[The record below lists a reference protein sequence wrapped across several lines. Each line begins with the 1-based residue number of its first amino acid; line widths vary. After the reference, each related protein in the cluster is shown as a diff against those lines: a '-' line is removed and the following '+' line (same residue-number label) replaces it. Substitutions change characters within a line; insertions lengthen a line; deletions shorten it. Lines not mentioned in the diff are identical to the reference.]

1 MNLSDVRTL
10 VQAMG
15 ERQTT
20 QPLLLAGTVME
31 VSDSGVLLIAMDGD
45 PENTEIEVTTL
56 TPGVSSGDRVMVFFD
71 PPRGVYAIG
80 ALNRV
85 VDAGQVINHVK
96 RTYTDADPF
105 QEPDLTPQASLR
117 TAFTGGRRYRFDFTM
132 TFQGVDAVYFPWMYG
147 QVSNQR
153 FNDATAQFF
162 PFFYDF
168 LVGTNVFSDPLVYH
182 TVTAFRIAECI
193 ESTVETLDVF
203 LYFGT
208 PDDYEGEFELAITDV
223 GPILQ

>member
-15 ERQTT
+15 ERQTA

-85 VDAGQVINHVK
+85 VDAGQVIGHVK
-96 RTYTDADPF
+96 RAYDDAEPF
-105 QEPDLTPQASLR
+105 EEPDITPQASLR
-117 TAFTGGRRYRFDFTM
+117 AVFTGGRIYRFDLTA
-132 TFQGVDAVYFPWMYG
+132 TFSRVDNGAFSWMYV
-147 QVSNQR
+147 QALNQR
-153 FNDATAQFF
+153 INDTQAQFF
-162 PFFYDF
+162 PFFEDF
-168 LVGTNVFSDPLVYH
+168 LIGTSVDDLEYH
-182 TVTAFRIAECI
+182 TASAFRIVECR
-193 ESTVETLDVF
+193 ESTVETLDVY
-203 LYFGT
+203 LYMGGAEE
-208 PDDYEGEFELAITDV
+208 YEGEFELAITDV
-223 GPILQ
+223 GPVLQ